1 MMVLAFRGPGGA
13 FRSARCVL
21 PSKYRQL
28 TRRRGEMTDTT
39 LLCEVM
45 ERRGY
50 THQQAQEAAAKFIRI
65 EDVRRPVYPR
75 TLPFI
80 WRNRTHYIT
89 ADRDNAGRLI
99 LKRSASV

>member
-1 MMVLAFRGPGGA
+1 
-13 FRSARCVL
+13 
-21 PSKYRQL
+21 
-28 TRRRGEMTDTT
+28 
-39 LLCEVM
+39 
-45 ERRGY
+45 
-50 THQQAQEAAAKFIRI
+50 
-65 EDVRRPVYPR
+65 VYPR